1 MRSSGTSSSFPCR
14 DAAMELAAA
23 FVSLFAPLPLAI
35 MMIGLLLG
43 IFVGALP
50 GMTGGTLMALTLPF
64 TYYMSSSNAVT
75 LLIAMYVGGISG
87 GLITATLMRIP
98 GEPSSVMTTL
108 DGYPMARAGQP
119 GRALGLSIGAALAG
133 GFLSWIA
140 LVLLS
145 PPLARAALL
154 FGPWENFAVILMA
167 LILISSLS
175 QGSFVKGLLSGLF
188 GMLVSYPGIDET
200 SGQKRLNFG
209 VYDLDA
215 GFNVL
220 PVILGAFALSQVIS
234 DAMNVEQRY
243 QRMDANTRGILLSF
257 GDYGRQA
264 WNILRSSLIG
274 LWMGILPGVGATV
287 GSMVAYSTAKNM
299 SRTPEKFGTGFDD
312 GIVAS
317 EAAANASTGGTLIPI
332 ITLGI
337 AGGLTDSVLLAALII
352 HNLQPGPM
360 LFANHPEVINALMAS
375 HLLAHVLM
383 YLVMVTSC
391 LFIAKLMYVHR
402 AFVLPIILVF
412 CVLGAFAVNNR
423 MFDVW
428 VMIAFGAIGYAF
440 EYARVP
446 LGPFVIG
453 LVLAPM
459 AELQLRAG
467 LMASDGSFLPMFQS
481 PLAAVFLAVAAIMF
495 VWPFWRGW
503 QGRDSSLKI

>member
-1 MRSSGTSSSFPCR
+1 M
-14 DAAMELAAA
+14 DIAAA
-23 FVSLFAPLPLAI
+23 LLGLLAPTPFTI

-64 TYYMSSSNAVT
+64 TYYMTSANAVT

-108 DGYPMARAGQP
+108 DGYPMARGGRP
-119 GRALGLSIGAALAG
+119 GRALGLSIGAALVG
-133 GFLSWIA
+133 GILSWIA
-140 LVLLS
+140 LVTLS

-175 QGSFVKGLLSGLF
+175 QGSFIKGLLSGLF

-200 SGQKRLNFG
+200 SGQKRLTFG
-209 VYDLDA
+209 IYDLDA
-215 GFNVL
+215 GLNVL

-243 QRMDANTRGILLSF
+243 ERLDANTRGIFLSLR
-257 GDYGRQA
+257 DYARQA
-264 WNILRSSLIG
+264 VNLGRSALIG

-299 SRTPEKFGTGFDD
+299 SKTPEKFGTGFDD

-360 LFANHPEVINALMAS
+360 LFTNHPEVISALMAS

-383 YLVMVTSC
+383 YIVMVFGC

-402 AFVLPIILVF
+402 AYVLPVILVF
-412 CVLGAFAVNNR
+412 CVLGALAVNNR

-428 VMIAFGAIGYAF
+428 VMIVFGAVGYFF

-467 LMASDGSFLPMFQS
+467 LMASDGSFAPIVQS
-481 PLAAVFLAVAAIMF
+481 PLALAFLAIAAAMF
-495 VWPFWRGW
+495 VWPFWRDWRARG
-503 QGRDSSLKI
+503 GRAVNQA

>member
-1 MRSSGTSSSFPCR
+1 VR
-14 DAAMELAAA
+14 
-23 FVSLFAPLPLAI
+23 
-35 MMIGLLLG
+35 
-43 IFVGALP
+43 
-50 GMTGGTLMALTLPF
+50 
-64 TYYMSSSNAVT
+64 
-75 LLIAMYVGGISG
+75 
-87 GLITATLMRIP
+87 
-98 GEPSSVMTTL
+98 
-108 DGYPMARAGQP
+108 
-119 GRALGLSIGAALAG
+119 
-133 GFLSWIA
+133 
-140 LVLLS
+140 
-145 PPLARAALL
+145 
-154 FGPWENFAVILMA
+154 
-167 LILISSLS
+167 
-175 QGSFVKGLLSGLF
+175 GLLSGLF
-188 GMLVSYPGIDET
+188 GLLVSYPCIDET
-200 SGQKRLNFG
+200 SGQKRLTFG

-243 QRMDANTRGILLSF
+243 ERMAANTRGILLSF

-264 WNILRSSLIG
+264 VNILRSSLIG

-299 SRTPEKFGTGFDD
+299 SKTPEKFGTGFDD

-352 HNLQPGPM
+352 HNLQPGPL
-360 LFANHPEVINALMAS
+360 LFTNHPEVVNALMAS

-383 YLVMVTSC
+383 YLVMVSSC
-391 LFIAKLMYVHR
+391 LLIARLMYVHR

-412 CVLGAFAVNNR
+412 CVLGALAVNNR

-428 VMIAFGAIGYAF
+428 VMIAFGVIGYGF

-467 LMASDGSFLPMFQS
+467 LMGSDGSFAPMLQS
-481 PLAAVFLAVAAIMF
+481 PLAMLFLAVAAIMF

-503 QGRDSSLKI
+503 RDR